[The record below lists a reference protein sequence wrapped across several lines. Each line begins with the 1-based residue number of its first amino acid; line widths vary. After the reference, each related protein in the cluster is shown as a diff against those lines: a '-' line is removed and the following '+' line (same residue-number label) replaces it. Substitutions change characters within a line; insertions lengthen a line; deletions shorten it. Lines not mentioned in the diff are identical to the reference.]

1 MRSSPIRS
9 TFDVVPSPVMSS
21 CAVAALAMSEA
32 VGCWICCFQAIAI
45 EGRLCELWEKRRAG
59 EEKRRGGK
67 RERRRERG
75 EEREKK
81 RERRRERGREKREEK
96 REREGKGWLV

>member
-1 MRSSPIRS
+1 
-9 TFDVVPSPVMSS
+9 MSS

-59 EEKRRGGK
+59 EEKRRGKGK
-67 RERRRERG
+67 ERGEERERRK
-75 EEREKK
+75 EREKK
-81 RERRRERGREKREEK
+81 RERRREGGGKRERR